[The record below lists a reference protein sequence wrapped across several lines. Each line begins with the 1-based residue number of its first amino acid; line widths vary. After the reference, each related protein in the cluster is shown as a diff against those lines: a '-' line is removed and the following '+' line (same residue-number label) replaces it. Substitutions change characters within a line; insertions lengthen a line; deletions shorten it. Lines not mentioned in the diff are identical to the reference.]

1 MRDLPDFALEVYLG
15 EWEFA
20 AKHHLTA
27 SDAQTLTVAEVVGP
41 EGMEEL
47 ARLGLGYTPT
57 WGGDEL
63 RAAIAATYETLAPE
77 DVLVF
82 AGAEEAMFWALQAL
96 AGPGDHVVVTVPNY
110 QSMESL
116 PVATGADVSGLAL
129 RPEDG
134 WALDVDALE
143 GLLRPATRLVAV
155 NFPNNPT
162 GALPD
167 PATWERLLALCAE
180 RGIRLFSDE
189 VYRGLEPAGTGR
201 LPQAA
206 DRSDTA
212 VSLGVMSKAYGLP
225 GLRIG
230 WLGSRD
236 RALLARLETR
246 KHYTS
251 ICNAGPSELIA
262 TAALRKGDAIRARN
276 RAIIDAN
283 LPRFDAFFA
292 AHADRFEWA
301 PPQAGCVCFP
311 RYLGADG
318 VEAFTRDLVRE
329 AGVVLLP
336 ASMYRSALAPVPA
349 DRFRIGV
356 GRAGPEPALEAFDA
370 FLRVHSARVDGS

>member
-189 VYRGLEPAGTGR
+189 VYRGLEPAGTGP

-230 WLGSRD
+230 WLASRD

-251 ICNAGPSELIA
+251 ICNAGPSEMIA
-262 TAALRKGDAIRARN
+262 TAALRNGDAIRARN

-283 LPRFDAFFA
+283 LPLFDAFFA
-292 AHADRFEWA
+292 RHARLFEWA
-301 PPQAGCVCFP
+301 PPQAGFP
-311 RYLGADG
+311 ARGRG
-318 VEAFTRDLVRE
+318 
-329 AGVVLLP
+329 LLRRRP
-336 ASMYRSALAPVPA
+336 
-349 DRFRIGV
+349 
-356 GRAGPEPALEAFDA
+356 
-370 FLRVHSARVDGS
+370 SARGGARGAGGRPRPGDRARARGPRADPRGPPPP